1 MDRRVFLAGSAAL
14 SAVGALPWSIAA
26 AGESPVRHIL
36 PTVSHDAMLVKV
48 SFIEPQLEPKL
59 MLDGTPVVGVATDG
73 EGFSWAF
80 LAAGLT
86 PSRDYTLTLADARGR
101 PFEDAWSL
109 HTFPAP
115 SDSPTHFRLMAYTCA
130 GGHERSESGF
140 LPLDVRRRLLARGL
154 AEKPDA
160 ER

>member
-86 PSRDYTLTLADARGR
+86 PARDYTLTLADARGR

>member
-73 EGFSWAF
+73 
-80 LAAGLT
+80 
-86 PSRDYTLTLADARGR
+86 
-101 PFEDAWSL
+101 
-109 HTFPAP
+109 
-115 SDSPTHFRLMAYTCA
+115 
-130 GGHERSESGF
+130 
-140 LPLDVRRRLLARGL
+140 
-154 AEKPDA
+154 
-160 ER
+160 